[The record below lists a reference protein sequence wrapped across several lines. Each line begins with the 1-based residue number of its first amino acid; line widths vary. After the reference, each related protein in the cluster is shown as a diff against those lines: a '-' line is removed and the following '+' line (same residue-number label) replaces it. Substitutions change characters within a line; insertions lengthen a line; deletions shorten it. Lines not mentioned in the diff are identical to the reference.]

1 MVIDKVLLKKKGQ
14 CFPAKK
20 GIEKVLRSLPRDMYE
35 LAKME
40 YGKVLPIFENIE
52 INRPAVF
59 GVIEGNTPGRIFI
72 DHREKPTTT
81 FIFVGNWGD
90 NIVGRGNEKNVFLPV
105 N

>member
-1 MVIDKVLLKKKGQ
+1 
-14 CFPAKK
+14 
-20 GIEKVLRSLPRDMYE
+20 MYE
-35 LAKME
+35 PAKME
-40 YGKVLPIFENIE
+40 YGKVLPIFEIIE

-59 GVIEGNTPGRIFI
+59 GVIEGNNPGRIFV

-81 FIFVGNWGD
+81 FIFVGRWGD